1 MLIFNISI
9 EEQFNIMKKFE
20 MIDEE
25 TYKINRLI
33 ICSIVFVFQF
43 FGLFGNVNLI
53 VLTYRKKSLQT
64 KYGLI
69 MVILAVMHCFCLFFE
84 YFNVGF
90 GIASMYF
97 DYTIRRNIC
106 FYTIFPYIF
115 AHSLQ
120 TGTICVL
127 AFDLFLTIAKPIKY
141 RTYQI
146 RYYFPVIF
154 SPPLFYALYSIIAG
168 FIFLDDDVI
177 QLCNPPYALVAKING
192 QWYIL
197 MMTFTLLT
205 VVFYAFAFGLLFYKV
220 NRNSSDIRLI
230 ERKAMKTLKVL
241 IVIFVLTRL
250 ITTFLLNI
258 LSYIG
263 IDKEV
268 ITLAQ
273 SYNIVGG
280 LIGYSQNAYV
290 CYFRSTEY
298 RSLFIEQIT
307 KLSPAVGKHL
317 SKKET
322 SMRVTTKWQHS
333 QVSSMHIPHVEK

>member
-1 MLIFNISI
+1 
-9 EEQFNIMKKFE
+9 
-20 MIDEE
+20 
-25 TYKINRLI
+25 
-33 ICSIVFVFQF
+33 
-43 FGLFGNVNLI
+43 
-53 VLTYRKKSLQT
+53 
-64 KYGLI
+64 
-69 MVILAVMHCFCLFFE
+69 
-84 YFNVGF
+84 
-90 GIASMYF
+90 
-97 DYTIRRNIC
+97 
-106 FYTIFPYIF
+106 
-115 AHSLQ
+115 
-120 TGTICVL
+120 
-127 AFDLFLTIAKPIKY
+127 
-141 RTYQI
+141 
-146 RYYFPVIF
+146 
-154 SPPLFYALYSIIAG
+154 
-168 FIFLDDDVI
+168 
-177 QLCNPPYALVAKING
+177 
-192 QWYIL
+192 
-197 MMTFTLLT
+197 
-205 VVFYAFAFGLLFYKV
+205 
-220 NRNSSDIRLI
+220 
-230 ERKAMKTLKVL
+230 MKTLKVL